1 MILAT
6 IMFLTNISL
15 EELTVFLSKID
26 SLDIKTYILNKD
38 ILRAKAKD
46 VEIPLSDEVKKALI
60 EMNEYLFNGYDDEFV
75 ENNDI
80 RPGVGIA
87 APQID
92 VLKKMFVIIAYDE
105 HDELHEY
112 GVINPKIV
120 SHSEELTYLPTG
132 EGCLSVDREVKG
144 LIHRPKKISVEF
156 DSYDFETGKVS
167 HVKMRLKGY
176 IAVVFQHEYDHLF
189 GKLFFDHIN
198 KENPFYVPV
207 NSKPIHFDFED
218 EVE

>member
-1 MILAT
+1 MLNYDCIIKEDHLD
-6 IMFLTNISL
+6 LRK
-15 EELTVFLSKID
+15 LSEQVKLPLSPED
-26 SLDIKTYILNKD
+26 EKTILN
-38 ILRAKAKD
+38 
-46 VEIPLSDEVKKALI
+46 
-60 EMNEYLFNGYDDEFV
+60 MHEYLVNGYDE
-75 ENNDI
+75 ELANKLNI
-80 RPGVGIA
+80 RPGVGLA

-112 GVINPKIV
+112 GVINPKIT
-120 SHSEELTYLPTG
+120 SHSEELTYLPNG

-156 DSYDFETGKVS
+156 DNYDFETNQVK

-189 GKLFFDHIN
+189 GRLFYDHIN

-218 EVE
+218 EMDK

>member
-1 MILAT
+1 MLNYNCIIKEDHLD
-6 IMFLTNISL
+6 IRKISEDVKL
-15 EELTVFLSKID
+15 PLSKKDRDTMLDMYEYLISGYDEELAQK
-26 SLDIKTYILNKD
+26 LN
-38 ILRAKAKD
+38 
-46 VEIPLSDEVKKALI
+46 
-60 EMNEYLFNGYDDEFV
+60 
-75 ENNDI
+75 I

-92 VLKKMFVIIAYDE
+92 VLKKMFVIVAYDE

-120 SHSEELTYLPTG
+120 SHSEELTYLPSG

-144 LIHRPKKISVEF
+144 LIHRPKKITVEF
-156 DSYDFETGKVS
+156 DSFNFETGEVK
-167 HVKMRLKGY
+167 HVRLRLKGY
-176 IAVVFQHEYDHLF
+176 IAVVFQHEYDHLS

-218 EVE
+218 EAE

>member
-1 MILAT
+1 MIDYSC
-6 IMFLTNISL
+6 IIKEDNVDIRK
-15 EELTVFLSKID
+15 LSE
-26 SLDIKTYILNKD
+26 
-38 ILRAKAKD
+38 D
-46 VEIPLSDEVKKALI
+46 VKIPLSKEDKEI
-60 EMNEYLFNGYDDEFV
+60 MYNMYEYLINGYDE
-75 ENNDI
+75 EKAKKLNI

-92 VLKKMFVIIAYDE
+92 ILKKMFVIVAYDE

-112 GVINPKIV
+112 GVINPKIT
-120 SHSEELTYLPTG
+120 SHSEELTYLPGG

-144 LIHRPKKISVEF
+144 LIHRPKKINVEF
-156 DSYDFETGKVS
+156 DSFDFESGNTV
-167 HVKMRLKGY
+167 HVKARLKGY

-207 NSKPIHFDFED
+207 NSKPIRFDFEN
-218 EVE
+218 EEN

>member
-1 MILAT
+1 M
-6 IMFLTNISL
+6 LTYNNIIK
-15 EELTVFLSKID
+15 ED
-26 SLDIKTYILNKD
+26 HLDIRKMSEKVSLPLSSEDKETILN
-38 ILRAKAKD
+38 
-46 VEIPLSDEVKKALI
+46 
-60 EMNEYLFNGYDDEFV
+60 MHEYLINGYDE
-75 ENNDI
+75 EIANKYNI
-80 RPGVGIA
+80 RPGVGLA

-92 VLKKMFVIIAYDE
+92 VLKQMFVIVAYDE

-120 SHSEELTYLPTG
+120 SHSEELTYLPQG

-144 LIHRPKKISVEF
+144 LIHRPKKITVEF
-156 DSYDFETGKVS
+156 DNYDFENDKVY

-176 IAVVFQHEYDHLF
+176 IAVVFQHEYDHLS

-198 KENPFYVPV
+198 KENPFYIPV

-218 EVE
+218 EEQ